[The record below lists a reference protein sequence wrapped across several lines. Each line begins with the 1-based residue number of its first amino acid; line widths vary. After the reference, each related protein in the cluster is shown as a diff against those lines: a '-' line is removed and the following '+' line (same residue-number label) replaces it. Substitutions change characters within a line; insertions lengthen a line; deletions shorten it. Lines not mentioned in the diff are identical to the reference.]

1 MMNWLHL
8 NPVLYDWVV
17 LPLLIF
23 ISRSCDVSLATLR
36 NVFIARNI
44 RNVVP
49 IIGFFE
55 VLLWLVAIS
64 TVLGNL
70 NNVACYLGF
79 AAGYANGIYLGLKIE
94 ERLALGKQLVRIFTK
109 LETAGFVQDLY
120 AFGMGVTLM
129 DARGSQGPVTVVFTT
144 LNRKDLPILEAMIQ
158 KHIPNSFYTIED
170 IRKAKLGVF
179 PENKGEGKFAFL
191 KALLPLR

>member
-1 MMNWLHL
+1 MMNWL
-8 NPVLYDWVV
+8 NIDPVIYNWVI

-23 ISRSCDVSLATLR
+23 LSKSCDVSLATLR

-44 RNVVP
+44 RSIVP

-55 VLLWLVAIS
+55 VLLWLIAIS

-70 NNVACYLGF
+70 NNAACYLGF
-79 AAGYANGIYLGLKIE
+79 ALGYANGIFLGLKIE

-109 LETAGFVQDLY
+109 FETTSLVQDLY
-120 AFGMGVTLM
+120 ALGMGVTLM
-129 DARGSQGPVTVVFTT
+129 DARGSQGPVTIVFTT

-170 IRKAKLGVF
+170 IRKARLGVF
-179 PENKGEGKFAFL
+179 PESKGEGKFAFL

>member
-1 MMNWLHL
+1 
-8 NPVLYDWVV
+8 
-17 LPLLIF
+17 
-23 ISRSCDVSLATLR
+23 
-36 NVFIARNI
+36 
-44 RNVVP
+44 
-49 IIGFFE
+49 
-55 VLLWLVAIS
+55 
-64 TVLGNL
+64 
-70 NNVACYLGF
+70 
-79 AAGYANGIYLGLKIE
+79 
-94 ERLALGKQLVRIFTK
+94 LALGKQLVRIFTK

>member
-1 MMNWLHL
+1 MNWL
-8 NPVLYDWVV
+8 NIDPIIYNWVI

-23 ISRSCDVSLATLR
+23 LSRSCDVSLATLR

-170 IRKAKLGVF
+170 IRKSKLGVF

>member
-70 NNVACYLGF
+70 NNVACY
-79 AAGYANGIYLGLKIE
+79 KIE

>member
-1 MMNWLHL
+1 MNWLNIDPL
-8 NPVLYDWVV
+8 IYNWVI

-23 ISRSCDVSLATLR
+23 LSRSCDVSLATLR

-120 AFGMGVTLM
+120 ALGMGVTLM

-144 LNRKDLPILEAMIQ
+144 LNRKDLPLLEAMIQ

-170 IRKAKLGVF
+170 IRKARLGVF

>member
-1 MMNWLHL
+1 M
-8 NPVLYDWVV
+8 
-17 LPLLIF
+17 
-23 ISRSCDVSLATLR
+23 
-36 NVFIARNI
+36 
-44 RNVVP
+44 
-49 IIGFFE
+49 
-55 VLLWLVAIS
+55 
-64 TVLGNL
+64 
-70 NNVACYLGF
+70 
-79 AAGYANGIYLGLKIE
+79 
-94 ERLALGKQLVRIFTK
+94 GKQLVRIFTK
-109 LETAGFVQDLY
+109 LETAGFVQELY
-120 AFGMGVTLM
+120 GFGMGVTLM

>member
-1 MMNWLHL
+1 MNFLHL
-8 NPVLYDWVV
+8 DTFWFEWVM

-23 ISRSCDVSLATLR
+23 VSRSCDVSLATLR

-44 RNVVP
+44 RQVVP

-70 NNVACYLGF
+70 HNWACYLGF
-79 AAGYANGIYLGLKIE
+79 AAGYANGIFLGLKIE

-109 LETAGFVQDLY
+109 LDTTGFVQELY
-120 AFGMGVTLM
+120 SYGMGVTM
-129 DARGSQGPVTVVFTT
+129 VDGQGAQGPVTVVFIT
-144 LNRKDLPILEAMIQ
+144 LNRKDLPVLENMIQ
-158 KHIPNSFYTIED
+158 KHIPNAFYTIED
-170 IRKAKLGVF
+170 IRKARLGVF
-179 PENKGEGKFAFL
+179 PESKGEGKFAFL
-191 KALLPLR
+191 RALLPLR

>member
-1 MMNWLHL
+1 MMNWL
-8 NPVLYDWVV
+8 NIDPVIYNWVI

-23 ISRSCDVSLATLR
+23 LSRSCDVSLATLR

-79 AAGYANGIYLGLKIE
+79 ALGYANGIYLGLKIE

-109 LETAGFVQDLY
+109 LETTGFVQDLY
-120 AFGMGVTLM
+120 ALGMGVTLM

-144 LNRKDLPILEAMIQ
+144 LNRKDLPLLEAMIQ

-170 IRKAKLGVF
+170 I
-179 PENKGEGKFAFL
+179 KGL
-191 KALLPLR
+191 D

>member
-1 MMNWLHL
+1 MNSWLNIDPIIYNWL
-8 NPVLYDWVV
+8 V

-23 ISRSCDVSLATLR
+23 LSRSCDVSLATLR

-55 VLLWLVAIS
+55 VMLWLVAIS

-79 AAGYANGIYLGLKIE
+79 ALGYANGIYLGLKIE

-109 LETAGFVQDLY
+109 FETAGFVQDLY
-120 AFGMGVTLM
+120 DLGMGVTLM

-144 LNRKDLPILEAMIQ
+144 LNRKDLPLLEAMIQ

-170 IRKAKLGVF
+170 IRKARLGVF